1 MDKATILIVDD
12 EPANLAVLNQLLM
25 PDYRVLACKS
35 GEQALQTATRAPG
48 PDLILL
54 DVMMPGMD
62 GYAVITRLREDE
74 KTNDIPVIFVTAL
87 DDAVDEEHGLELGAV
102 DYIAKP
108 VKPAILKARV
118 GTHLEIKWARDR
130 LKNQNVWLEAEVAR
144 RMHENV
150 LIQNISLC
158 ALAQLA
164 ETRDSDTGNH
174 ILRTQAYVEA
184 IARKLQNHPRFAPE
198 LDEVQLMRIV
208 KAAPLHDIGK
218 VGIPDRILLKPGK
231 LTEEEWAVMKDHCRI
246 GAEAIGNAIERV
258 TAEERDTLKEQCRI
272 GGKAIGRVMEKP
284 VSMMADPI
292 FEKRPESLAFLE
304 VARVIAMSHHEK
316 WDGAGYPEG
325 LAGTSI
331 PLPGRLMALADVFD
345 ALTTAR
351 VYKQAWTME
360 DAVAC
365 ILKEKGKHF
374 DPDIVNAFYEIRDT
388 FDEIRRCLA
397 DSEPEADF
405 RV

>member
-35 GEQALQTATRAPG
+35 GEQALQTAVKEPG

-231 LTEEEWAVMKDHCRI
+231 LTEEEWAIMKDHCRI
-246 GAEAIGNAIERV
+246 GAEAIGNAIEHV
-258 TAEERDTLKEQCRI
+258 TTEERDAMKEHCRI
-272 GGKAIGRVMEKP
+272 GGEAIGRVMEKAD
-284 VSMMADPI
+284 SMMADPVI
-292 FEKRPESLAFLE
+292 EKRPESLAFLE

-316 WDGAGYPEG
+316 WDGTGYPEG
-325 LAGTSI
+325 LAGTAI

-351 VYKQAWTME
+351 VYKKAWTME

-365 ILKEKGKHF
+365 ILEEKGKHF
-374 DPDIVNAFYEIRDT
+374 DPDIVDAFYEIRDT